1 MYQTVMPHA
10 GILLALD
17 ICRIAEEKVPEGRRL
32 LPDLGGSHVSWT
44 EAQEVARCGYAQAL
58 PDFIPTLNEV
68 IKMEKMTRKKVLR
81 AAKSSGYRPVLSTG
95 VALGVRSPALKGAA
109 KVECL
114 PQWKGYGRADAV
126 LSKRS
131 LSVDIGMSDIQLD
144 DVISTAD
151 LVDKLREGTD
161 AYRATHALS
170 C

>member
-1 MYQTVMPHA
+1 M
-10 GILLALD
+10 
-17 ICRIAEEKVPEGRRL
+17 
-32 LPDLGGSHVSWT
+32 SWT
-44 EAQEVARCGYAQAL
+44 EGQEVARCGYPQAL
-58 PDFIPTLNEV
+58 PDFLPTMNEV

-81 AAKSSGYRPVLSTG
+81 AAKLSGYHPVLSIG
-95 VALGVRSPALKGAA
+95 GALGVTSPALNDVAKAWLLPRRKQYGQKG
-109 KVECL
+109 V
-114 PQWKGYGRADAV
+114 V

-131 LSVDIGMSDIQLD
+131 LLVDIGMSDIQLD